1 MQKIP
6 GVKEAFFDNKGR
18 FVVVAD
24 MVIFIVHR
32 TDGKILTV
40 GVSRESISMYADE
53 AEKADT
59 VVSYFV
65 KDGEQHISQNQLG
78 YDRYK
83 KWKCPE

>member
-24 MVIFIVHR
+24 MVTFIVHK
-32 TDGKILTV
+32 TDGKILTTGV
-40 GVSRESISMYADE
+40 GRESITIYAGE
-53 AEKADT
+53 AEKSDS

-65 KDGEQHISQNQLG
+65 KDGEQLISQNQLG
-78 YDRYK
+78 YDCYK